1 MMMACT
7 TTKQTVITPFCIE
20 MWSQQML
27 ALDSIK
33 LITFK
38 KQIFFGHNQGR
49 RNSIISGEAAK
60 IFPQRARERVLIFEF
75 YCIFMH

>member
-1 MMMACT
+1 MMACT

-38 KQIFFGHNQGR
+38 KQIFFEHNKISSFTMVLLQNYKKNFYKQIQ
-49 RNSIISGEAAK
+49 NS
-60 IFPQRARERVLIFEF
+60 
-75 YCIFMH
+75 

>member
-38 KQIFFGHNQGR
+38 KQIFFGYNKMIVFPWFYYT
-49 RNSIISGEAAK
+49 IIILETKHSD
-60 IFPQRARERVLIFEF
+60 
-75 YCIFMH
+75 